1 MVWATELGTPNAWLM
16 IDFVC
21 AVGLGKH
28 GILEISQVFRIR
40 FFLVKS
46 AVVASDIPIVAV

>member
-1 MVWATELGTPNAWLM
+1 ME
-16 IDFVC
+16 F
-21 AVGLGKH
+21 
-28 GILEISQVFRIR
+28 LEISQVFRIR